1 MPATGFKSMD
11 YFSLTRHLC
20 CVMTRTPTILW
31 AVSCMEEQWIDNIF
45 QPGRKDVSRQ
55 SLGHRA
61 FSKMR
66 FLDMITS
73 AYAD

>member
-1 MPATGFKSMD
+1 
-11 YFSLTRHLC
+11 
-20 CVMTRTPTILW
+20 MTRTPTILW

-55 SLGHRA
+55 SLGHKA